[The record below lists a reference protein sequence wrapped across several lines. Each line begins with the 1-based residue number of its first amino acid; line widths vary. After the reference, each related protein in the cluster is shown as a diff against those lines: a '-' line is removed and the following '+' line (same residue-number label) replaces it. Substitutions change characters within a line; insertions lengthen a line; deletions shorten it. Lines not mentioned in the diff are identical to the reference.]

1 MNAPRI
7 TIQDIEDAIA
17 YEYYVRGSQATDR
30 TTVVLG
36 SVQAMTGCSVTDALD
51 RLTIC
56 ILVLHNGYTV
66 VGTSSCVAIE
76 NFDEAKGR
84 QISREKAVDQ
94 LWQILGYQLRE
105 TLWKELSEHTHGPS
119 RSKEG
124 Y

>member
-7 TIQDIEDAIA
+7 TVQDLEDAIA

-36 SVQAMTGCSVTDALD
+36 SPKAMTGCPVTDALD

-56 ILVLHNGYTV
+56 IIVLHNGYTV
-66 VGTSSCVAIE
+66 VGTSSCVASE

-84 QISREKAVDQ
+84 QLAREKALDQ
-94 LWQILGYQLRE
+94 LWTILGYQLRE
-105 TLWKELSEHTHGPS
+105 QLWKELTTHTHGPS